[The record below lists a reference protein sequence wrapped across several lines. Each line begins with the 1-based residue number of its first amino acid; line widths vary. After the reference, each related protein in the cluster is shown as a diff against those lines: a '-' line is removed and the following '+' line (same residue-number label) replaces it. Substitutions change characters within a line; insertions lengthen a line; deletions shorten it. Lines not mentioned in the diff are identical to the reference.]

1 MAQLTE
7 RQRIAHLLRR
17 AGFGGSPEEIET
29 YLRLGF
35 DAAVDRLVDY
45 EQVSNGAVEARVA
58 EAEAAFDQRVQ
69 LPAVQLLWLSRMLST
84 ARPLEEKMVLF
95 WHNHFATANY
105 KVGAPP
111 LMHQQNKLF
120 RLHALGNFRQLLYGV
135 SRDPAMLRWLD
146 SNSNRRNSPNENY
159 ARELME
165 LFTMGVDQYSQD
177 DVKEAARAF
186 TGWFFDRNQ
195 GFLFNRNQHDAG
207 DKTFLGRTGSWD
219 GDDVVNLI
227 LEQPVTAEFI
237 ATKLFTFFVHDHPT
251 PSTIAGLAS
260 AFRGGDYNVRELVR
274 AILRSPEFSS
284 EEAYHGVIKSPI
296 ELVVGALKQV
306 GVAEFNRSLSG
317 SLTRMG
323 MFLYNP
329 PDVSGWDWGTAWIG
343 SATLL
348 ERLNFA
354 NVITT
359 QRGENARFGLDP
371 AAFVQ
376 RLGASTPEQIV
387 DRALD
392 LLVEGDVPSET
403 RSALVAYLNNGYTG
417 RPEEFTRDTNRVDRA
432 IRGLVHLIMSTPV
445 YQMA

>member
-17 AGFGGSPEEIET
+17 AGFGGSPEEIES

-45 EQVSNGAVEARVA
+45 EQVPNDAVEARAA

-69 LPAVQLLWLSRMLST
+69 LGPVQQIWFGRMLST
-84 ARPLEEKMVLF
+84 TRPLEEKMVLF
-95 WHNHFATANY
+95 WHNHFATASF
-105 KVGAPP
+105 KVGAPF
-111 LMHQQNKLF
+111 MHQQNQLF
-120 RLHALGNFRQLLYGV
+120 RQHALGNFRQLLYGV

-146 SNSNRRNSPNENY
+146 NNSNRRNSPNENY

-186 TGWFFDRNQ
+186 TGWFFDRNLN
-195 GFLFNRNQHDAG
+195 FVFNRNQHDSG
-207 DKTFLGRTGSWD
+207 EKTFLGRAGPWD
-219 GDDVVNLI
+219 GDDIVNII
-227 LEQPVTAEFI
+227 LEQPVTAEFM
-237 ATKLFTFFVHDHPT
+237 ATKMFTFFVHDHPS
-251 PSTIAGLAS
+251 PSTIAGLAGT
-260 AFRGGDYNVRELVR
+260 FRGTDYNVRELVR
-274 AILRSPEFSS
+274 TILRSPEFSS
-284 EEAYHGVIKSPI
+284 GEAYHALIKSPV
-296 ELVVGALKQV
+296 ELIMGMLKQL
-306 GVAEFNRSLSG
+306 GVTEFNRNFTG
-317 SLTRMG
+317 SMNRMG
-323 MFLYNP
+323 MFIYNP

-354 NVITT
+354 NQLTSI
-359 QRGENARFGLDP
+359 RGENARFGLDP
-371 AAFVQ
+371 VAFLQ
-376 RLGASTPEQIV
+376 RLNATTPTQIV

-392 LLVEGDVPSET
+392 VLVEGDVPPET
-403 RSALVAYLNNGYTG
+403 REALVAYLNNGYTG
-417 RPEEFTRDTNRVDRA
+417 RPEEFTRDAARVDRT
-432 IRGLVHLIMSTPV
+432 IRGLVHLIMSTPI